1 MHYSQSHFF
10 FGLDN
15 VMDDKLRREW
25 SIYIEP
31 AEHYLLE
38 YFALVPTTKSK
49 AIIFSDYW
57 FIANLKPLLYL
68 DDYPAYHFCFWLVIF
83 LNNNVAFFFMYY
95 YRKDVNM
102 LDIADTL
109 LFVEDYI
116 LFSKNFLSPHW
127 QHLYFFFFDQQK
139 RELGYTVPQWY
150 A

>member
-38 YFALVPTTKSK
+38 YFALVPTTKSR

-83 LNNNVAFFFMYY
+83 LNNNVAFFY
-95 YRKDVNM
+95 V
-102 LDIADTL
+102 L
-109 LFVEDYI
+109 LQERCEHVRYCRYFIICGRLYPFFKKCPYI
-116 LFSKNFLSPHW
+116 VLIDNICN
-127 QHLYFFFFDQQK
+127 FFFRSTKK
-139 RELGYTVPQWY
+139 RIRLHSGMLN
-150 A
+150 